1 MKVILVNG
9 SPRRE
14 GCTYTALNEV
24 ARTLGEAGIET
35 EFFWIGAKP
44 VGGCVACNGCAKLKK
59 CVFDDAVNRFVELAE
74 GADGFVIGSP
84 VYYAGINGS
93 LKGFLDRAFYSAG
106 NRDVNPFRLKPAAA
120 VVSARRAGTTVAL
133 DEIQKYFFIQ
143 EMPVVASR
151 YWNMVH
157 GSTPDQVREDAEG
170 MQVMRVLGRNLAWI
184 IRLREAGER
193 AGVQPPERE
202 AAVYT
207 NFIR

>member
-14 GCTYTALNEV
+14 GCTYPALNEV

-120 VVSARRAGTTVAL
+120 VVSPAGRARRWRWTRSRNTSPCGTT
-133 DEIQKYFFIQ
+133 
-143 EMPVVASR
+143 PTRTTSSSR
-151 YWNMVH
+151 TRR
-157 GSTPDQVREDAEG
+157 S
-170 MQVMRVLGRNLAWI
+170 GR
-184 IRLREAGER
+184 RRR
-193 AGVQPPERE
+193 
-202 AAVYT
+202 
-207 NFIR
+207 